1 MTLAESLTMHA
12 SVLPQEFKVE
22 NNNGLPVIPHLS
34 EEGLADQQRADPE
47 LRDVLEC
54 LESGE
59 KPLARTSQSPTMA
72 VWIREWNKLEVKN
85 GVLYRKRMDKGRE
98 ISQLVLPN
106 DLRETV
112 LTSLHDDM
120 GHLGLDRTLD
130 LLRSR
135 FYWPK
140 MAAAVE
146 TKVKTCERCILRKA
160 LPQRAAPLMN
170 IQTSRPLELVC
181 MDFLTVEPDNSN
193 TKDILVITDHFTK
206 YAIAIPT
213 KDQKART
220 VARCLWDHFLLHYGF
235 PERLH
240 SDQGPD
246 FESRTIQELC
256 KVAGIRK
263 VRTTPYHPRGNPVE
277 RFNRTLLQMLGTLEN
292 DKKAHW
298 KEFVKPLVHAY
309 NCTKNDVTGYSPYE
323 MMFGRQ
329 PRLPVDLAF
338 GLPVNDSTQSHSQY
352 VKTLKERLQES
363 YQLATRN
370 ALKVAGRNKKRF
382 DKRVVAS
389 VLDIGDRILVR
400 NVRLRG
406 KHKIADKWEPD
417 VYVVLRK
424 NSGFPVY
431 TVRPEGKESPVRT
444 LHRDLLLPCGFLP
457 NTEHEDVVQPKDRH
471 RPRTRAQSRIE
482 DAAEAEANYSS
493 SESDSEYVHF
503 DVPGDSFEFITRVI
517 PDERSTHHSESL
529 LESRNLPVVESASPA
544 AIVPDQSIDNS
555 PAKRNSIGDEVE
567 RYSPAMFH
575 AEPEASGVEPE
586 GNREEESA
594 KAILDKSSSESSE
607 LPDESFE
614 VVNEIGPDVPGENVP
629 SCSEPPPVRLLSD
642 VPTVPEDAG
651 DMGPRRSG
659 RQSKPPDKLQ
669 YARLGN
675 PLISVIQSLLQVLS
689 STLYESVEEPDYT
702 TYSHNTELNAVSPV

>member
-1 MTLAESLTMHA
+1 MMMDA
-12 SVLPQEFKVE
+12 SALPQGFQEE
-22 NNNGLPVIPHLS
+22 YDHGLPVIPHLS
-34 EEGLADQQRADPE
+34 EEDLAAQQRADPE
-47 LRDVLEC
+47 LKELLEY

-59 KPLARTSQSPTMA
+59 KPLGRTSQSPTMA
-72 VWIREWNKLEVKN
+72 MWMREWNKLEIKN
-85 GVLYRKRMDKGRE
+85 GVLYRKRMDQGRVLG
-98 ISQLVLPN
+98 QLVLPR
-106 DLRETV
+106 DLRQMV

-120 GHLGLDRTLD
+120 GHLGLERTLD

-140 MAAAVE
+140 MADAVE
-146 TKVKTCERCILRKA
+146 KKIKTCQRCIRRKA
-160 LPQRAAPLMN
+160 PPQRAAPLVN

-181 MDFLTVEPDNSN
+181 MDFLSVEPDSSN
-193 TKDILVITDHFTK
+193 AKDILVITDHFTK

-235 PERLH
+235 PEKLH

-338 GLPVNDSTQSHSQY
+338 GLQVNDSSQSHSQY
-352 VKTLKERLQES
+352 VKSLKDRLEES

-370 ALKVAGRNKKRF
+370 AMKVAGRNKRRF
-382 DKRVVAS
+382 DRNVVAS
-389 VLDIGDRILVR
+389 ILDIGDRVLVR

-406 KHKIADKWEPD
+406 KHKIADRWEPD
-417 VYVVLRK
+417 VYIVLK
-424 NSGFPVY
+424 KSSGIPVY

-444 LHRDLLLPCGFLP
+444 LHRDLLLPCGYLP
-457 NTEHEDVVQPKDRH
+457 NTEFEESVQQKEHR
-471 RPRTRAQSRIE
+471 RPRTRAQSRIK
-482 DAAEAEANYSS
+482 DATEAETVHSY
-493 SESDSEYVHF
+493 SESESESIHL
-503 DVPGDSFEFITRVI
+503 DVPGESLEFTTRVI
-517 PDERSTHHSESL
+517 PEERPTHESES
-529 LESRNLPVVESASPA
+529 SSVTRNLPVVDSVSPQST
-544 AIVPDQSIDNS
+544 VLDQSRDDSPVEQNPISDGVERNS
-555 PAKRNSIGDEVE
+555 PV
-567 RYSPAMFH
+567 MHH
-575 AEPEASGVEPE
+575 AEPDASGGEPE
-586 GNREEESA
+586 SREEGLA
-594 KAILDKSSSESSE
+594 KVISENECDESSE
-607 LPDESFE
+607 LSDESYD
-614 VVNEIGPDVPGENVP
+614 VVNETGPDAHENNVTP
-629 SCSEPPPVRLLSD
+629 YPDSPPVRHLPGIS
-642 VPTVPEDAG
+642 TVPKDAG
-651 DMGPRRSG
+651 DMGPRRSK
-659 RQSKPPDKLQ
+659 RQSRPPDKLQ

-675 PLISVIQSLLQVLS
+675 PLISVIQSLLQGLS
-689 STLYESVEEPDYT
+689 SALSESVEESDYIRN
-702 TYSHNTELNAVSPV
+702 HDAGLNAVSPV